1 MTCSHCGNHN
11 PEGSPFCGSCGKSLK
26 TTVDCNSCGEENPA
40 EYLFCRSC
48 GISFSQTFSCDSCGE
63 ENPSG
68 SLFCG
73 SCGIRF
79 ETREQKDNSINY
91 SPQEFLT
98 RIFQYPPKYFWV
110 LLICVLTG
118 GLLIWGLSSGQT
130 SSNDDASHTYI
141 TPESVQRDTKTPTTK
156 QQDVKNQE
164 LIATY
169 LENGFKYLQKKQYPE
184 AIEEFLK
191 VIEAEPNN
199 FTARLNAGKAYI
211 EIGHLDGPNLYS
223 SQRASH
229 HLKKA
234 VELEPNNFDANW
246 NAGRAY
252 FDVKDFDNA
261 LEHLHKSVKL
271 NPSHFKASAMIGD
284 IYLNLGRFEEAIKQ
298 FEKTLLTIPS
308 DNYDDVEDIIK
319 ILKLAREMSVQTP
332 EKSSSMHMDSG
343 RNNMHKGNFKEAKE
357 EFLKVLE
364 VEPNNFEAHLLLG
377 NTYREI
383 GKYQLA
389 FNHLKKAV
397 ELQPNNFDANWDVG
411 HAYLNMNDFENS
423 LTHFKKAAE
432 LEPNH
437 FGASSMIGHVYLDT
451 GKFKEAIEQFE
462 KSLTIPSDNR
472 GAIEDT
478 KRALQRALE
487 MENAQKQ

>member
-1 MTCSHCGNHN
+1 MTCSHCGNYN

-26 TTVDCNSCGEENPA
+26 TTVDCNSCGEENP
-40 EYLFCRSC
+40 
-48 GISFSQTFSCDSCGE
+48 
-63 ENPSG
+63 SG

-79 ETREQKDNSINY
+79 ETREQKDNSSNY

-141 TPESVQRDTKTPTTK
+141 TPESVQRDTKTPTPTAN

-164 LIATY
+164 LIANY
-169 LENGFKYLQKKQYPE
+169 LENGFKYLQKQQYPE

-199 FTARLNAGKAYI
+199 FTARLNVGKAYI

-223 SQRASH
+223 SRRASH

-234 VELEPNNFDANW
+234 LELQPNNFDANW
-246 NAGRAY
+246 NAGRAA
-252 FDVKDFDNA
+252 FDVKDFNNA
-261 LEHLHKSVKL
+261 LAHLRKSVKL
-271 NPSHFKASAMIGD
+271 NPSHFKASEMIGD

-298 FEKTLLTIPS
+298 FEKTLTIPS
-308 DNYDDVEDIIK
+308 DDHDDVEDIRK
-319 ILKLAREMSVQTP
+319 ILKLTREMSVQTP

-343 RNNMHKGNFKEAKE
+343 RNKMHKGNFKEATE

-364 VEPNNFEAHLLLG
+364 VEPNNFLAHLLLG
-377 NTYREI
+377 NSYREI

-397 ELQPNNFDANWDVG
+397 ELQPNNFHANWDVG

-451 GKFKEAIEQFE
+451 GKFKEAIDQFE
-462 KSLTIPSDNR
+462 KSLTIPSDNH
-472 GAIEDT
+472 GATEDT

-487 MENAQKQ
+487 MKNAQKQ